1 MIQKKILMVEES
13 KNNIK
18 AYIFVPVV
26 ITLLYWYWES
36 IVAGNIRVDLLI
48 IYPGLFVIYIVALWG
63 KYRLYSVLISTLI
76 MAINYIFFLISYDL
90 FDKYP
95 G

>member
-1 MIQKKILMVEES
+1 MSEENKKQ
-13 KNNIK
+13 IK
-18 AYIFVPVV
+18 PYVLIPIV

-36 IVAGNIRVDLLI
+36 IASGNIRVDLLF
-48 IYPGLFVIYIVALWG
+48 IYPALFIAYIVALW
-63 KYRLYSVLISTLI
+63 KKFRIYSVLISMLI
-76 MAINYIFFLISYDL
+76 MSLNYAFFLISYDL

>member
-1 MIQKKILMVEES
+1 MVEER
-13 KNNIK
+13 KNTIK
-18 AYIFVPVV
+18 SYILIPVV

-36 IVAGNIRVDLLI
+36 IASGNIRADLLV
-48 IYPGLFVIYIVALWG
+48 IYPALFFIYIVALWR
-63 KYRLYSVLISTLI
+63 KYKFYSVMISILL
-76 MAINYIFFLISYDL
+76 MAVNYAFSLISYDL